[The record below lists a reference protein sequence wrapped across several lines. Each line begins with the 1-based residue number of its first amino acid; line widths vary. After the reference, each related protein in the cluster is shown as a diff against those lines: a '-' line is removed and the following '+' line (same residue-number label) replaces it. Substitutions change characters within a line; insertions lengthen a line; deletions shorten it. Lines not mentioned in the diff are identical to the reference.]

1 MDKTKTKQI
10 SNTQMKLRIEM
21 TSSCRNA
28 YATKLILSKRAT
40 KIVFMI
46 TIKRLLSNI
55 DSSAVETRN
64 KLFDALVKP
73 VPLYGC
79 EIW

>member
-1 MDKTKTKQI
+1 
-10 SNTQMKLRIEM
+10 M
-21 TSSCRNA
+21 TSYGRNA

-46 TIKRLLSNI
+46 TIKRLLSKI

>member
-1 MDKTKTKQI
+1 MI
-10 SNTQMKLRIEM
+10 S
-21 TSSCRNA
+21 SGRNA
-28 YATKLILSKRAT
+28 YATELILSKRAT

-64 KLFDALVKP
+64 KPFDAFVKP
-73 VPLYGC
+73 APLYGS

>member
-1 MDKTKTKQI
+1 
-10 SNTQMKLRIEM
+10 M
-21 TSSCRNA
+21 TSSGRNA
-28 YATKLILSKRAT
+28 YATKLILSERAT

-46 TIKRLLSNI
+46 TIKRLLSKI
-55 DSSAVETRN
+55 DSSAVETTN